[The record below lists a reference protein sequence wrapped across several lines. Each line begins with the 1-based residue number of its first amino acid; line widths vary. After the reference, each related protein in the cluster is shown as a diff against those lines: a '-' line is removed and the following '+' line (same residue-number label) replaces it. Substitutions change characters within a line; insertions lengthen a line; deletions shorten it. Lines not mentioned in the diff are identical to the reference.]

1 MLKQNESAMK
11 NYKSFLEFTRDFATE
26 EQCLSYLCQLKWG
39 AGFSCRRCKHTVAIK
54 GHKWHHRRCQKC
66 NYNESSTAHTL
77 FHKLKFSVVKA
88 FWITYQ
94 LSTMKKGMSTLEI
107 SRQFDIHQ
115 ETAWFFKRKV
125 QQAMQSVDTPILG
138 GLVEVDETV
147 IGGVEAGK
155 PGRSHGKKKIVQVAL
170 EIAYDRYDE
179 PFVKRG
185 LAQVIENYSAEELG
199 SAIEKMVSQHAVV
212 CTDEWSAYPNAVGK
226 REHITFRSS
235 KGSNFQQLHWHIFN
249 LKNWIRG
256 IHHKI
261 SADHLQRYLD
271 EYYFRFNR
279 RNYSGSNPE
288 IMIKAMLNH
297 AWMPYKKAI
306 AA

>member
-1 MLKQNESAMK
+1 M
-11 NYKSFLEFTRDFATE
+11 
-26 EQCLSYLCQLKWG
+26 
-39 AGFSCRRCKHTVAIK
+39 
-54 GHKWHHRRCQKC
+54 
-66 NYNESSTAHTL
+66 
-77 FHKLKFSVVKA
+77 
-88 FWITYQ
+88 
-94 LSTMKKGMSTLEI
+94 
-107 SRQFDIHQ
+107 
-115 ETAWFFKRKV
+115 
-125 QQAMQSVDTPILG
+125 
-138 GLVEVDETV
+138 
-147 IGGVEAGK
+147 
-155 PGRSHGKKKIVQVAL
+155 
-170 EIAYDRYDE
+170 
-179 PFVKRG
+179 
-185 LAQVIENYSAEELG
+185 
-199 SAIEKMVSQHAVV
+199 V